1 MGWAY
6 SGYIHHVSL
15 HTFYPHWEKSSWSK
29 VSWELDQMKY
39 SPLIS
44 SYTFCYPHWEKQ
56 VVNQKFHEGFI
67 SSYNTNCIHIFLFKI
82 LISHIDFQMCD
93 FADVSNTLSCR
104 TFQYIQRELPKVPAH
119 IPVLVLVSNYM
130 SPPLHPLSPCPPL
143 TLLLPPPHPIPTP
156 SLSLSSLL
164 FVLLLLHLLYV
175 VYCQEEVVFVQKD
188 ITVLLFPTFSFNFL
202 FHFK

>member
-93 FADVSNTLSCR
+93 FADVSNTLSGR

-143 TLLLPPPHPIPTP
+143 TLLLPPPPPHPHPFSVFVFSSSFCSPSFTSSVCSILSRRSSVCAKRHYST
-156 SLSLSSLL
+156 SLS
-164 FVLLLLHLLYV
+164 
-175 VYCQEEVVFVQKD
+175 
-188 ITVLLFPTFSFNFL
+188 NF
-202 FHFK
+202 